1 MIIIISFAKLSSICQ
16 FPRNWVFCYLSS
28 PVPQPPS
35 TTDSSEGT
43 ENKTEWSIAQAGK
56 IELEHIKGRLSSKVF
71 FHRTLSSIE
80 GRLPSKFIFHQ
91 RSSSIE
97 DRLPSKVL
105 FHQRSSSIDG
115 RLPSKV
121 VFHQRLS
128 SAPELP
134 PSYSQSE
141 SSNMSLVS

>member
-105 FHQRSSSIDG
+105 FHQRSSS
-115 RLPSKV
+115 
-121 VFHQRLS
+121 
-128 SAPELP
+128 APKLP
-134 PSYSQSE
+134 PSYPRSE
-141 SSNMSLVS
+141 SSNMSLVVSTHENRNAWTN